1 MRVGVLTSG
10 GDAPGMNAAIRAV
23 VRRAFTLNCESVG
36 FLHGY
41 NGLVKGEWRKMTQAS
56 VAGIIQRGGTILRT
70 ARSRDF
76 VDEEGQAAAL
86 RTLEKTGVEG
96 LVVIGGGG
104 TAIGAKGLYQVGVP
118 VVTIPS
124 TVDNDLMGTDVTIGH
139 MSAVDTVVQNVNR
152 IRDTATSHERIFVI
166 ETMGRDTGHIALNA
180 GLASGAE
187 SILIPEIET
196 PLEDVSRRILNA
208 HARGKSHS
216 IIMLAEGYGHGFEV
230 ARVIQQQSGLETR
243 VIVLGHL
250 QRGGSPLASDRI
262 IASRL
267 GAHAAEALVGGR
279 HGIQVGLVAGDYVE
293 SPLEVIAEKRREI
306 DLHIY
311 DLARSLSG

>member
-1 MRVGVLTSG
+1 
-10 GDAPGMNAAIRAV
+10 MNAAIRAV
-23 VRRAFTLNCESVG
+23 VRRAFTHNCESVG
-36 FLHGY
+36 FLHGF

-76 VDEEGQAAAL
+76 EESEGREAAL
-86 RTLEKTGVEG
+86 RTVEKTGVEG

-104 TAIGAKGLYQVGVP
+104 SAVGALALDGLGLP
-118 VVTIPS
+118 VVTVPS
-124 TVDNDLMGTDVTIGH
+124 TVDNDLLGTDVTIGH

-216 IIMLAEGYGHGFEV
+216 IIMLAEGYGHGFDV
-230 ARVIQQQSGLETR
+230 ARTIQTQSGLETR

-267 GAHAAEALVGGR
+267 GAHATDMLVGGQ
-279 HGIQVGLVAGDYVE
+279 HCIQVGLIADDYAE
-293 SPLEVIAEKRREI
+293 TPLDIIAAKRREI

>member
-1 MRVGVLTSG
+1 MKIGVLTSG

-23 VRRAFTLNCESVG
+23 VRRAFNLNCECVG
-36 FLHGY
+36 YLHGF
-41 NGLVKGEWRKMTQAS
+41 NGLINGEWRKMTQAS

-70 ARSRDF
+70 ARSAEFHTAEGRDMAM
-76 VDEEGQAAAL
+76 E
-86 RTLEKTGVEG
+86 TLARTGVEG

-104 TAIGAKGLYQVGVP
+104 SALGAMGLDGMGIP
-118 VVTIPS
+118 VVSVPS
-124 TVDNDLMGTDVTIGH
+124 TVDNDLLGTDVTIGH

-152 IRDTATSHERIFVI
+152 VRDTATSHERIFVI
-166 ETMGRDTGHIALNA
+166 ETMGRDTGHIALDA

-187 SILIPEIET
+187 SILVPEIEI
-196 PLEDVSRRILNA
+196 PLEDVSRRILRA

-216 IIMLAEGYGHGFEV
+216 IIMMAEGYGHGFDV
-230 ARVIQQQSGLETR
+230 ARQIQEQTELETR

-267 GAHAAEALVGGR
+267 GARAAELLVAGQRGV
-279 HGIQVGLVAGDYVE
+279 QVGLISGDYV
-293 SPLEVIAEKRREI
+293 STTLAEVTSRHREI
-306 DLHIY
+306 NLHLY
-311 DLARSLSG
+311 ELARSLSG

>member
-1 MRVGVLTSG
+1 MKIGVLTSG

-23 VRRAFTLNCESVG
+23 VRRAFNLNCECVG
-36 FLHGY
+36 YLHGF
-41 NGLVKGEWRKMTQAS
+41 NGLINGEWRKMTQAS

-70 ARSRDF
+70 ARSAEFHTAEGRDMAM
-76 VDEEGQAAAL
+76 E
-86 RTLEKTGVEG
+86 TLARTGVEG

-104 TAIGAKGLYQVGVP
+104 SALGAMGLDGMGVP
-118 VVTIPS
+118 VVGVPS
-124 TVDNDLMGTDVTIGH
+124 TVDNDLLGTDVTIGH

-152 IRDTATSHERIFVI
+152 VRDTATSHERIFVI
-166 ETMGRDTGHIALNA
+166 ETMGRDTGHIALDA

-187 SILIPEIET
+187 SILVPEIEV
-196 PLEDVSRRILNA
+196 PLEDVSRRILRA

-216 IIMLAEGYGHGFEV
+216 IIMMAEGYGHGFDV
-230 ARVIQQQSGLETR
+230 ARQIQEQTELETR

-267 GAHAAEALVGGR
+267 GARAAELLVAGQ
-279 HGIQVGLVAGDYVE
+279 HGVQVGLISGDYV
-293 SPLEVIAEKRREI
+293 STTLAEVTSRHREI
-306 DLHIY
+306 NLHLY
-311 DLARSLSG
+311 ELARSLSG

>member
-1 MRVGVLTSG
+1 MKIGVLTSG

-23 VRRAFTLNCESVG
+23 VRRAFNLNCECVG
-36 FLHGY
+36 YLHGF
-41 NGLVKGEWRKMTQAS
+41 NGLINGEWRKMTQAS

-70 ARSRDF
+70 ARSAEFHTAEGRDMAI
-76 VDEEGQAAAL
+76 E
-86 RTLEKTGVEG
+86 TLARTGVEG

-104 TAIGAKGLYQVGVP
+104 SALGAMGLDGMGIP
-118 VVTIPS
+118 VVSVPS
-124 TVDNDLMGTDVTIGH
+124 TVDNDLLGTDVTIGH

-152 IRDTATSHERIFVI
+152 VRDTATSHERIFVI
-166 ETMGRDTGHIALNA
+166 ETMGRDTGHIALDA

-187 SILIPEIET
+187 SILVPEIEI
-196 PLEDVSRRILNA
+196 PLEDVSRRILRA

-216 IIMLAEGYGHGFEV
+216 IIMMAEGYGHGFDV
-230 ARVIQQQSGLETR
+230 ARQIQEQTELETR

-267 GAHAAEALVGGR
+267 GARAAELLVAGQ
-279 HGIQVGLVAGDYVE
+279 HGVQVGLISGDYV
-293 SPLEVIAEKRREI
+293 STTLAEVTSRHREI
-306 DLHIY
+306 NLHLY
-311 DLARSLSG
+311 ELARSLSG

>member
-1 MRVGVLTSG
+1 MKIGVLTSG

-23 VRRAFTLNCESVG
+23 VRRAFNLNCECVG
-36 FLHGY
+36 YLHGF
-41 NGLVKGEWRKMTQAS
+41 NGLINGEWRKMTQAS

-70 ARSRDF
+70 ARSAEFHTAEGRDMAI
-76 VDEEGQAAAL
+76 E
-86 RTLEKTGVEG
+86 TLARTGVEG

-104 TAIGAKGLYQVGVP
+104 SALGAMGLDGMGVP
-118 VVTIPS
+118 VVGVPS
-124 TVDNDLMGTDVTIGH
+124 TVDNDLLGTDVTIGH

-152 IRDTATSHERIFVI
+152 VRDTATSHERIFVI
-166 ETMGRDTGHIALNA
+166 ETMGRDTGHIALDA

-187 SILIPEIET
+187 SILVPEIEV
-196 PLEDVSRRILNA
+196 PLEDVSRRILRA

-216 IIMLAEGYGHGFEV
+216 IIMMAEGYGHGFDV
-230 ARVIQQQSGLETR
+230 ARQIQEQTELETR

-267 GAHAAEALVGGR
+267 GARAVELLVAGQ
-279 HGIQVGLVAGDYVE
+279 HGVQVGLISGDYV
-293 SPLEVIAEKRREI
+293 STTLAEVTSRHREI
-306 DLHIY
+306 NLHLY
-311 DLARSLSG
+311 ELARSLSG

>member
-1 MRVGVLTSG
+1 
-10 GDAPGMNAAIRAV
+10 
-23 VRRAFTLNCESVG
+23 VG
-36 FLHGY
+36 FLHGF

-76 VDEEGQAAAL
+76 EEEEGRAAAL
-86 RTLEKTGVEG
+86 RTVEKTGVEG

-104 TAIGAKGLYQVGVP
+104 SAVGGAALDAMGLP
-118 VVTIPS
+118 VVTVPS
-124 TVDNDLMGTDVTIGH
+124 TIDNDLLGTDVTIGH

-166 ETMGRDTGHIALNA
+166 ETMGRDTGHIALDA

-216 IIMLAEGYGHGFEV
+216 IIMLAEGYGHGFDV
-230 ARVIQQQSGLETR
+230 ARTIQEESGLETR

-267 GAHAAEALVGGR
+267 GAHATDMLVAGR
-279 HGIQVGLVAGDYVE
+279 HGIQVGLISGDYVE
-293 SPLEVIAEKRREI
+293 TPLDVVTSKRREI

>member
-1 MRVGVLTSG
+1 MRIGVMTSG

-23 VRRAFTLNCESVG
+23 VRRAFTMNCETVG
-36 FLHGY
+36 FLHGF

-70 ARSRDF
+70 ARSSDF
-76 VDEEGQAAAL
+76 EEEEGRAAAL
-86 RTLEKTGVEG
+86 RTVEKTGVEG

-104 TAIGAKGLYQVGVP
+104 SAVGGAALDAMGLP
-118 VVTIPS
+118 VVTVPS
-124 TVDNDLMGTDVTIGH
+124 TIDNDLLGTDVTIGH

-166 ETMGRDTGHIALNA
+166 ETMGRDTGHIALDA

-216 IIMLAEGYGHGFEV
+216 IIMLAEGYGHGFDV
-230 ARVIQQQSGLETR
+230 ARTIQEESGLETR

-267 GAHAAEALVGGR
+267 GAHATDMLVAGR
-279 HGIQVGLVAGDYVE
+279 HGIQVGLISGDYVE
-293 SPLEVIAEKRREI
+293 TPLDVVTAKRREI

>member
-1 MRVGVLTSG
+1 MKIGVLTSG

-23 VRRAFTLNCESVG
+23 VRRAFNLNCECVG
-36 FLHGY
+36 YLHGF
-41 NGLVKGEWRKMTQAS
+41 NGLINGEWRKMTQAS

-70 ARSRDF
+70 ARSAEFHTPEGRDLAM
-76 VDEEGQAAAL
+76 G
-86 RTLEKTGVEG
+86 TLARTGVEG

-104 TAIGAKGLYQVGVP
+104 SALGAMGLDGMGVP
-118 VVTIPS
+118 VVSVPS
-124 TVDNDLMGTDVTIGH
+124 TVDNDLLGTDVTIGH

-152 IRDTATSHERIFVI
+152 VRDTATSHERIFVI
-166 ETMGRDTGHIALNA
+166 ETMGRDTGHIALDA

-187 SILIPEIET
+187 SILVPEIEI
-196 PLEDVSRRILNA
+196 PLEDVSRRILRA

-216 IIMLAEGYGHGFEV
+216 IIMMAEGYGHGFDV
-230 ARVIQQQSGLETR
+230 ARQIQEQTELETR

-267 GAHAAEALVGGR
+267 GARATELLVAGQ
-279 HGIQVGLVAGDYVE
+279 HGVQVGLISGDYV
-293 SPLEVIAEKRREI
+293 STTLAEVTSRHREI
-306 DLHIY
+306 NLHLY
-311 DLARSLSG
+311 ELARSLSG